1 MRVKDLMST
10 DVFVLY
16 AEDSLLIAEEMMQ
29 WKRIRHVPVVDR
41 ESNLQGLITHRDIL
55 RASISTIAELS
66 SGERRAVQA
75 GILLQDIMRTDVL
88 TVGPEADIKE
98 AARVMLEEKIGC
110 LLVVQDRQL
119 VGILTEADFLKY
131 VLDETAWSMDAM
143 SLN

>member
-29 WKRIRHVPVVDR
+29 WKRIRHIPVVDR
-41 ESNLQGLITHRDIL
+41 ESNVQGLITHRDIL

-66 SGERRAVQA
+66 SGERRAAQA
-75 GILLQDIMRTDVL
+75 GILLQDIMCTDIF

-98 AARVMLEEKIGC
+98 AARVMLDEKIGC
-110 LLVVQDRQL
+110 LLVVEDRQL

-131 VLDETAWSMDAM
+131 VLGETGQSIDAIL
-143 SLN
+143 LN